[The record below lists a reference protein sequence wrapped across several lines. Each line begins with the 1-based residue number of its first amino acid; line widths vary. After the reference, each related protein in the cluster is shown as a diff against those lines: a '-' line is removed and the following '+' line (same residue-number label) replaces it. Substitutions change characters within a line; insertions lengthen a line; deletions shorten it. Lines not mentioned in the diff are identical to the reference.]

1 MNKRIVASL
10 FVIFLAAILVSGG
23 TMAWFTSQT
32 EISGNIFQAGT
43 LTLGLEE
50 GHELPFALDNLQP
63 GDVYKEEV
71 TVQNIGSLPF
81 KFKVVI
87 SENEAEPASGE
98 PGYLPDQ
105 LWVTV
110 SMEAGKVYEGTLADL
125 LGADLVYADA
135 DGNVVSLPAEDGEG
149 KVAFEVKFL
158 TSAGDDY
165 QASSFSGTITFIAT
179 QVNNPG
185 WEQ

>member
-1 MNKRIVASL
+1 MNKRIVTSL
-10 FVIFLAAILVSGG
+10 FVIALAAILVSGA
-23 TMAWFTSQT
+23 TMAWFTSQV
-32 EISGNIFQAGT
+32 EITGNLFQAGT
-43 LTLGLEE
+43 LTLELGE
-50 GHELPFALDNLQP
+50 HPLPFELDNMQP
-63 GDVYKEEV
+63 GDVYEEEV
-71 TVQNIGSLPF
+71 TVQNLGSLDF
-81 KFKVVI
+81 KFKAVI
-87 SENEAEPASGE
+87 TEDEAAPAAGE